1 MKSPS
6 RSSRVLLCVTGGI
19 AAYKAPHLVRGFIRS
34 GWEVKVAMTE
44 ASEAFVSPMVLAT
57 LSHNRVWRD
66 RDYLSDDSGWHI
78 PHISLAEWADVIVVA
93 PCTADTAARLAGG
106 NASKVIDGAILASKA
121 PVVVF
126 PAMNV
131 NMLDHR
137 ATRRNLDTLESM
149 GYVVVDPDSG
159 DLACGYEG
167 RGRLPDVEV
176 IVEEVERALRPKDL
190 AGLSVAVTAGPTREF
205 LDPVRYISNPSSGK
219 MGYAIAKEAWY
230 RGAEVRLISGPVALE
245 PPHGI
250 QVIPVTSA
258 EDMLDAA
265 TRAMDDCDVMVKAAA
280 VGDYR
285 FASRSEHKIKREG
298 KSEVSFSMVA
308 NPDIAATLGEM
319 KKSGQILVGF
329 AAETNDLKE
338 NALRKLNAKG
348 LDLIVANDLAE
359 PGSGFGTD
367 TNRVTIFDVYGNSKE
382 IQGKKSE
389 VAGVIWDEVLLL
401 REGR

>member
-1 MKSPS
+1 
-6 RSSRVLLCVTGGI
+6 
-19 AAYKAPHLVRGFIRS
+19 
-34 GWEVKVAMTE
+34 
-44 ASEAFVSPMVLAT
+44 
-57 LSHNRVWRD
+57 
-66 RDYLSDDSGWHI
+66 
-78 PHISLAEWADVIVVA
+78 
-93 PCTADTAARLAGG
+93 
-106 NASKVIDGAILASKA
+106 
-121 PVVVF
+121 
-126 PAMNV
+126 
-131 NMLDHR
+131 
-137 ATRRNLDTLESM
+137 
-149 GYVVVDPDSG
+149 
-159 DLACGYEG
+159 
-167 RGRLPDVEV
+167 
-176 IVEEVERALRPKDL
+176 
-190 AGLSVAVTAGPTREF
+190 
-205 LDPVRYISNPSSGK
+205 
-219 MGYAIAKEAWY
+219 
-230 RGAEVRLISGPVALE
+230 
-245 PPHGI
+245 
-250 QVIPVTSA
+250 
-258 EDMLDAA
+258 MLDAA

>member
-1 MKSPS
+1 MKSLA

-34 GWEVKVAMTE
+34 GWEVKVVMTE

-66 RDYLSDDSGWHI
+66 RDYLSDESGWHI
-78 PHISLAEWADVIVVA
+78 PHISLAEWADVIVIA
-93 PCTADTAARLAGG
+93 PCTADTAARLAIG
-106 NASKVIDGAILASKA
+106 NASKVMDGAVLASKA

-131 NMLDHR
+131 NMLDHN

-167 RGRLPDVEV
+167 RGRLPDVDV
-176 IVEEVERALRPKDL
+176 IVAEVERALRPKDL
-190 AGLSVAVTAGPTREF
+190 AGLSVVVTAGPTREF

-258 EDMLDAA
+258 EDMLEAA
-265 TRAMDDCDVMVKAAA
+265 IRAMDDCDVMVKAAA

-285 FASRSEHKIKREG
+285 FVSRSEHKIKREG

-308 NPDIAATLGEM
+308 NPDIAATLGKM
-319 KKSGQILVGF
+319 KKTGQILVGF
-329 AAETNDLKE
+329 AAETDDLKE
-338 NALRKLNAKG
+338 NALRKLRSKG
-348 LDLIVANDLAE
+348 LDLIVANDLTE

-367 TNRVTIFDVYGNSKE
+367 TNRVTIFDVQGNPKE
-382 IQGKKSE
+382 IQGDKTE
-389 VAGVIWDEVLLL
+389 VAGVIWDEVLLR
-401 REGR
+401 REGS